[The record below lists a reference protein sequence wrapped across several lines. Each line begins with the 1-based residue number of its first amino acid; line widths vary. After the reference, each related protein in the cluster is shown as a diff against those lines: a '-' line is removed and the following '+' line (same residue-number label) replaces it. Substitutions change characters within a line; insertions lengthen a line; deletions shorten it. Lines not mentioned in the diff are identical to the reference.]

1 MVYCSVDLF
10 SSAIVSAIYRRR
22 VIAVTVCWLKPIERL
37 HLLLHA
43 ALLSPNE
50 AHLRYPRCFT
60 FRHRALSPSLSLLS
74 GSFNP
79 HSRPAV

>member
-1 MVYCSVDLF
+1 MAYCSVDLF

-22 VIAVTVCWLKPIERL
+22 AIAVPVCQLISLDRL
-37 HLLLHA
+37 HWPAHAARLLLME
-43 ALLSPNE
+43 PIFVT
-50 AHLRYPRCFT
+50 LRCSIFST
-60 FRHRALSPSLSLLS
+60 APSLQLLSLLS